1 MLVLCTTRQLFLQ
14 MREKRRTSTAAM
26 ILVSRTCLNLTMS
39 FSSMGESRSRLIP
52 AFYNQHCFH
61 TCAIIVL
68 GLTLNSRSSRPY
80 FSLTTLKIL
89 STSSSLPISPVW
101 ISMMVPSLQASPV
114 FFNSSSRLPT
124 KNKTRGWECSSVGK
138 ALERVIAHDLPIP
151 ADAPVIKMTRWDIM
165 VIVS

>member
-1 MLVLCTTRQLFLQ
+1 
-14 MREKRRTSTAAM
+14 M
-26 ILVSRTCLNLTMS
+26 ILVSKTCRNLTIS
-39 FSSMGESRSRLIP
+39 FSSMGESRRRLIP
-52 AFYNQHCFH
+52 AFYHQHPFH
-61 TCAIIVL
+61 TTALIVL
-68 GLTLNSRSSRPY
+68 ELTLNNKSSRPY

-114 FFNSSSRLPT
+114 FFNSSFRLPT
-124 KNKTRGWECSSVGK
+124 RNSTRGWECSSLGK

-151 ADAPVIKMTRWDIM
+151 ADAPVIKITRWDIV